1 MAVLI
6 ALLILASI
14 VSLGVILERLV
25 FFIKHKK
32 FSLEDASKNLNVLA
46 TMISVAPLLGILGTI
61 VGIMQVFNGFAGTM
75 PDTKMIGAGISG
87 ALQTTAYG
95 LIIAIVS
102 LVFYNYFQH
111 KIDIAETLETAR
123 KKKTKT

>member
-6 ALLILASI
+6 ALLIMASI
-14 VSLGVILERLV
+14 VSLGVILERLA
-25 FFIKHKK
+25 FFIKNKK
-32 FSLEDASKNLNVLA
+32 FSSADAAKNLNVLA

-61 VGIMQVFNGFAGTM
+61 LGIMQIFNGFEGAV

-95 LIIAIVS
+95 LIIAISS
-102 LVFYNYFQH
+102 LIFYNYFQH
-111 KIDIAETLETAR
+111 KIESAEMAETTS
-123 KKKTKT
+123 KKSK